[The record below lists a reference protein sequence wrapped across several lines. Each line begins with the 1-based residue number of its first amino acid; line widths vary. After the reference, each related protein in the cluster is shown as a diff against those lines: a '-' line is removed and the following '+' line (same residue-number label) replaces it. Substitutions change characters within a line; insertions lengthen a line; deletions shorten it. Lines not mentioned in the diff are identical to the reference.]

1 VSDSRWERWGPLAG
15 IAFVVLFVVGFSLN
29 NIPSA
34 DDSTAKI
41 FSFYNDSG
49 DRAQLI
55 ISSYVLWLAALFF
68 FWFIAGLRARLLAV
82 EGAPGRLTSISFGG
96 GLVFIAMLMAAAACF
111 ASIAGDITF
120 GGDDFVGAQGAR
132 FLDGARFIPE
142 LGFPLLLIGGAFAA
156 IAMVDAASI
165 LIVRT
170 GMLPSWIGY
179 FGFVAAVGLLF
190 AGFFL
195 PILLFLLWV
204 LFASVAMLRR
214 APVAPVLAS
223 PPQ

>member
-1 VSDSRWERWGPLAG
+1 MSNSRWERWGPLAG

-29 NIPSA
+29 NMPSA
-34 DDSTAKI
+34 DDSVAKI
-41 FSFYNDSG
+41 TSFYNDSG

-68 FWFIAGLRARLLAV
+68 FWFVAGLRARLLAV

-96 GLVFIAMLMAAAACF
+96 GLVFIAMLIAAASCF

-120 GGDDFVGAQGAR
+120 GGDDFGGAQGT
-132 FLDGARFIPE
+132 FLVGARFIPE

-170 GMLPSWIGY
+170 GVVPTWIGY
-179 FGFVAAVGLLF
+179 FGFVAAVALLF
-190 AGFFL
+190 GVLFL
-195 PILLFLLWV
+195 PMIFLVLWV
-204 LFASVAMLRR
+204 LFVSVAMWRSAPP
-214 APVAPVLAS
+214 APVPAS

>member
-1 VSDSRWERWGPLAG
+1 MSDSRWERWGPLAG

-29 NIPSA
+29 NMPSA
-34 DDSTAKI
+34 DDSVGKI
-41 FSFYNDSG
+41 TSFYNDSG

-68 FWFIAGLRARLLAV
+68 FWFVASLRARLLAV
-82 EGAPGRLTSISFGG
+82 EGAPGRLTSITFGG
-96 GLVFIAMLMAAAACF
+96 GLVFIALLMAAAACF

-120 GGDDFVGAQGAR
+120 GGDDFGGANGT
-132 FLDGARFIPE
+132 FLVGARFIPE

-204 LFASVAMLRR
+204 LFASIAMWRIPPA
-214 APVAPVLAS
+214 APVPAS
-223 PPQ
+223 PPV